1 MLPVK
6 SNTADLGCTPVSS
19 NCVVWQGPNIPCINL
34 CTGDTVSSVVYKVA
48 HDLCTIK
55 SSLDLTNL
63 DLSCLVEFC
72 TSVGPAPTTKTLA
85 AVLDFIVKKV
95 CCLNDLIEGGAGTPE
110 PPAPEAL
117 LALPTCLQTSGDA
130 ATGYQISHRNFTLRL
145 GDRFCT
151 LKAAVDLMADHKTRI
166 EALESRPAITLP
178 TVTPQCI
185 LPSQSTAM
193 NVVLAELE
201 KQYCLLRTALG
212 TNSQI
217 TLATAQQCTGLSNA
231 NALSQPGL
239 MSGLAGW
246 ISNPANM
253 AQAFQNLWITVCDLR
268 GAIASLK
275 DCCGKTD
282 CSQFVL
288 SCQVS
293 TNNDRTV
300 VTFDFNPGTVIPAG
314 FINALSGSTIT
325 IKAGTN
331 TRTISSFDL
340 VQYASSTGVFS
351 VTVAGSGVPNG
362 EVVLNT
368 SQEYVVT
375 IIGRIIKD
383 QTSCE
388 KTFTETLRLAC
399 PIISSVTATLVP

>member
-6 SNTADLGCTPVSS
+6 SNTADPGCTPVSS
-19 NCVVWQGPNIPCINL
+19 NCVVWQGPDIPCINL

-48 HDLCTIK
+48 SDLCLIK
-55 SSLDLTNL
+55 SSWDLTNL

-95 CCLNDLIEGGAGTPE
+95 CCLNDLIEAGTGTPE
-110 PPAPEAL
+110 PPAPEAP

-151 LKAAVDLMADHKTRI
+151 LKTAVDAMADHEDRI
-166 EALESRPAITLP
+166 SDLESRPAITLP

-185 LPSQSTAM
+185 LPSSPTAM

-217 TLATAQQCTGLSNA
+217 TLATAQQCTGLTNA

-239 MSGLAGW
+239 MSGYTNW
-246 ISNPANM
+246 IANPTNM

-268 GAIASLK
+268 GAIAALK
-275 DCCGKTD
+275 NCCTTADCT
-282 CSQFVL
+282 QFVL
-288 SCQVS
+288 GCDVS

-300 VTFDFNPGTVIPAG
+300 VTLDFNPGTVIPSG
-314 FINALSGSTIT
+314 FINAVSGSTIT
-325 IKAGTN
+325 ISDKVN
-331 TRTISSFDL
+331 TKTFPLDL
-340 VQYASSTGVFS
+340 VQYASSTGVLS
-351 VTVAGSGVPNG
+351 LTVAGSGVVG
-362 EVVLNT
+362 QALNT
-368 SQEYVVT
+368 SQEYT
-375 IIGRIIKD
+375 ITITGRIIKD

-388 KTFTETLRLAC
+388 RTITKTASLAC
-399 PIISSVTATLVP
+399 PVISSVTATLVP